1 MTSFIIDSKYR
12 FLNVVSSNVLILVLA
27 FADSF
32 YLKTALVT
40 PIQSFCGPVWQWT
53 IEQVNRIV
61 KSICLISNLIMYI
74 WLTLL
79 RIKINFKLF
88 EKPAYAND
96 EKLEVTKAR
105 SSAWLFSQWLFW
117 GIFVQIVS
125 ETNLNF
131 KYQRVKKSEKNPP

>member
-1 MTSFIIDSKYR
+1 
-12 FLNVVSSNVLILVLA
+12 LA
-27 FADSF
+27 N
-32 YLKTALVT
+32 
-40 PIQSFCGPVWQWT
+40 IQPNC
-53 IEQVNRIV
+53 
-61 KSICLISNLIMYI
+61 I

-117 GIFVQIVS
+117 GIFVQRIISDESQFYVLTS
-125 ETNLNF
+125 
-131 KYQRVKKSEKNPP
+131 KKSGKM